1 MAGNRH
7 HFIPRFLLKGF
18 AVPGTSAVSRVWVY
32 RREAPPFESSI
43 DNVAVEKHF
52 YGKAAEST
60 LDSLITDLEPDFA
73 QVVAAVRELPNAAHV
88 AEPTVPRLAAHIF
101 ARTRQIRLSLESA
114 FQPVLDVV
122 QEWLTTPGVMR
133 EYLLSHPE
141 VRSRVETELRQKCLP
156 VELTDFALQQL
167 LPVIRPHVYQMIREN
182 LPAMLNALYKAR
194 NSIAPSIREGHNRS
208 LAGNPGA
215 EGLAR
220 RFSEWNWCLLHSEEA
235 LILGDSVCVFQYDDP
250 DAPFRAFPDFS
261 KPMVRIWLPVAAHR
275 VLVASPA
282 RKPPKLTPSK
292 LNKASARCSFNH
304 FVSSSHLPV
313 SSPFPKR
320 IGEQVGVFTQTEVE
334 EIVTFLKQQFW
345 PKNPPVSQEATMSD
359 SLLQL
364 SNRELAP

>member
-7 HFIPRFLLKGF
+7 HVIPRFLLKGF
-18 AVPGTSAVSRVWVY
+18 SVPGTAATPRVWVY
-32 RREAPPFESSI
+32 RRNADPFESSI
-43 DNVAVEKHF
+43 EHVAVEKHF
-52 YGKAAEST
+52 YGKAEEST
-60 LDSLITDLEPDFA
+60 LDAQITDLEPDFA
-73 QVVAAVRELPNAAHV
+73 QAVAHARELSNAAHL
-88 AEPTVPRLAAHIF
+88 AEPIVPRLAAHLF

-114 FQPVLDVV
+114 FQPILDVIHG
-122 QEWLTTPGVMR
+122 WLMTPGAMR
-133 EYLLSHPE
+133 EYVMSQPE
-141 VRSRVETELRQKCLP
+141 VRLSMERFVAQHHLPAELS
-156 VELTDFALQQL
+156 DALLQRFL
-167 LPVIRPHVYQMIREN
+167 STVLDQMIREN
-182 LPAMLNALYKAR
+182 LPAMLQALDDGR
-194 NSIAPSIREGHNRS
+194 SSVAPSIREGHNRS

-220 RFSEWNWCLLHSEEA
+220 RFSEWNWWLLHSEEA

-320 IGEQVGVFTQTEVE
+320 IGEQAGVFTQTEVE

-345 PKNPPVSQEATMSD
+345 PKNPPVSQETTMSD

-364 SNRELAP
+364 SSRELAP